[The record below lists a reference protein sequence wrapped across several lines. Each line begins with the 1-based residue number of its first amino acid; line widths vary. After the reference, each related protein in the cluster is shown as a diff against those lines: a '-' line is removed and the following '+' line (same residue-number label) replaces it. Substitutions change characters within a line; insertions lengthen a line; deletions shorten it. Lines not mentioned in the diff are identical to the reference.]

1 MNKRQLLRAT
11 ALVASSLLLAGT
23 ASAQDF
29 PPKKPVTLVVGFA
42 AGGAADAAARLIAK
56 KLGENI
62 GQTVVVDNK
71 GGAGGNIAHQF
82 VANAAPD
89 GTVLLFGSVGPLT
102 IAPHLMKLTYDPFK
116 DLAAIS
122 GGVNFPNVLVVH
134 KAQGAKTLAEFIQ
147 LSKKKPGSVEFASTG
162 AGSASHLAGELFNQ
176 RAGIDMT
183 HVPYKGGAPA
193 LQDLL
198 GERIT
203 SYFAAPPTAMPHV
216 ESGKLIP
223 LATTGLTRPAYLPN
237 IPTVAESG
245 FPGFEALNWYAF
257 VAPGKTPAPLLDRW
271 NQEIVKVLSQI
282 GAAVRKGTPK
292 PDISTVAALTQ
303 TLLNAKS
310 VAYSASA
317 SGVYLSTEMFA
328 KLGVQERLAV
338 TGKKILSERVGAV
351 VARGDAELGF
361 QQVSELIYF
370 KELDFI
376 GTLPDEVQQTIFFS
390 AGLVEGAAQPELARH
405 LLRFLTSPAVADI
418 VRATGLDPVDQRAVQ
433 ASAAKPQ

>member
-1 MNKRQLLRAT
+1 MKKRAALHALAFAAT
-11 ALVASSLLLAGT
+11 ALLSAGPVQ
-23 ASAQDF
+23 AQDF
-29 PPKKPVTLVVGFA
+29 PPRKPVTLVVGFA

-62 GQTVVVDNK
+62 GQPVVVDNK

-89 GTVLLFGSVGPLT
+89 GTVLLLGSVGPLT

-116 DLAAIS
+116 DLAAVS

-134 KAQGAKTLAEFIQ
+134 QGAGAKTLAEFVQ
-147 LSKKKPGSVEFASTG
+147 LSKKKPGSVDFASTG

-198 GERIT
+198 GGRIT

-216 ESGKLIP
+216 EAGKLIP

-245 FPGFEALNWYAF
+245 YPGFEALNWYAF
-257 VAPGKTPAPLLDRW
+257 VAPGKTPPAILDRW
-271 NQEIVKVLSQI
+271 NQEIVKVLNDA
-282 GAAVRKGTPK
+282 GVKEALNKHGLTPQ
-292 PDISTVAALTQ
+292 PTT
-303 TLLNAKS
+303 
-310 VAYSASA
+310 
-317 SGVYLSTEMFA
+317 
-328 KLGVQERLAV
+328 R
-338 TGKKILSERVGAV
+338 
-351 VARGDAELGF
+351 AELTAF
-361 QQVSELIYF
+361 MK
-370 KELDFI
+370 KES
-376 GTLPDEVQQTIFFS
+376 TQWATIIK
-390 AGLVEGAAQPELARH
+390 ERK
-405 LLRFLTSPAVADI
+405 LTAE
-418 VRATGLDPVDQRAVQ
+418 
-433 ASAAKPQ
+433 